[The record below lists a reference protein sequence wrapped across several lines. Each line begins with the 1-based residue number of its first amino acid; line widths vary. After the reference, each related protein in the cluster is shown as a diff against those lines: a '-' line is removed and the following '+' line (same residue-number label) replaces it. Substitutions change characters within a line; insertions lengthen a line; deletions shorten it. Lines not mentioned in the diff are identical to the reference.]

1 MNFNMKGSS
10 FYGKNCMCNDGSAP
24 TKHYS
29 VDKGSH
35 NHPHGDAPTKMMGGA
50 EAAMIAGAKTM
61 ANADINKDKMRAENP
76 IQTPGMYKQTK
87 K

>member
-10 FYGKNCMCNDGSAP
+10 FYGKNCMCNNGSSP
-24 TKHYS
+24 NKHYS

-50 EAAMIAGAKTM
+50 AQAMIAGAKTASDAQLKNLSDAA
-61 ANADINKDKMRAENP
+61 ANTVKI
-76 IQTPGMYKQTK
+76 
-87 K
+87 

>member
-10 FYGKNCMCNDGSAP
+10 FYGKNCMCNSGSAP

-35 NHPHGDAPTKMMGGA
+35 NHPHGDSPGKMMGAG
-50 EAAMIAGAKTM
+50 AAMIAGAKTM
-61 ANADINKDKMRAENP
+61 SDADINKARSNSESRVT
-76 IQTPGMYKQTK
+76 I
-87 K
+87 

>member
-10 FYGKNCMCNDGSAP
+10 FYGKNCMCNSSSAP

-35 NHPHGDAPTKMMGGA
+35 NHPHGDAPTKMMGAG
-50 EAAMIAGAKTM
+50 AAMIAGAKTM
-61 ANADINKDKMRAENP
+61 ADADVNKDKMRAENQ
-76 IQTPGMYKQTK
+76 IQIPAMYKQTK

>member
-10 FYGKNCMCNDGSAP
+10 FYGKNCMCNSGSAP

-35 NHPHGDAPTKMMGGA
+35 NHPHGDSPGKMMGGA
-50 EAAMIAGAKTM
+50 DQAMIQAAAT
-61 ANADINKDKMRAENP
+61 AATADKDKAQMDSQSKVK
-76 IQTPGMYKQTK
+76 I
-87 K
+87 

>member
-10 FYGKNCMCNDGSAP
+10 FYGKNCMCNSGSAP

-29 VDKGSH
+29 VEKGSH

-50 EAAMIAGAKTM
+50 AQAMIAGAKI
-61 ANADINKDKMRAENP
+61 ASDAQLNNAGEEAKNRVKI
-76 IQTPGMYKQTK
+76 
-87 K
+87 